1 MARRLAALLWDVD
14 GTLAETELEGHRLAF
29 NAAFA
34 EHGLPWQWDRDT
46 YLPLL
51 RMGGGRERMAAFL
64 EQAEG
69 APPAAALL
77 DRLVEAKKRHYA
89 RLLQGGALPL
99 REGVVPLI
107 DAARVAGLRQA
118 IVTTS
123 SRAAVDALVAGSL
136 AERAGAFCA
145 WFCGDDVTRKKPDPE
160 GYLLALAR
168 LGLDPATVLAV
179 EDSPPGLAAATAAG
193 LTTLVT
199 LSSGSRH
206 EPAAAFAAAAA
217 VLDGLGSP
225 ERHPTLLRGPACP
238 GGQVTLSW
246 LERLLPPP

>member
-34 EHGLPWQWDRDT
+34 EHGLPWQWDRAS
-46 YLPLL
+46 YLPWL
-51 RMGGGRERMAAFL
+51 RVGGGRERMAAFL
-64 EQAEG
+64 TQAEG
-69 APPAAALL
+69 VPPAADRL

-89 RLLQGGALPL
+89 ALLQAGALPL
-99 REGVVPLI
+99 REGVAGLI
-107 DAARVAGLRQA
+107 DAAWAAGLRQA

-123 SRAAVDALVAGSL
+123 SRAAVEALVAGSL
-136 AERAGAFCA
+136 AERAGAFGG
-145 WFCGDDVTRKKPDPE
+145 WFCGDDVACKKPDPE
-160 GYLLALAR
+160 GYQLALAR
-168 LGLDPATVLAV
+168 LGLDPATVLVV

-199 LSSGSRH
+199 LSSVSRH
-206 EPAAAFAAAAA
+206 EPVATFAAAAA

-225 ERHPTLLRGPACP
+225 GRPPQLLRGPACP
-238 GGQVTLSW
+238 EGQVTLSW